1 MSGLTAVSGLA
12 SLLLLLVP
20 AKPPVTSLTCCLAA
34 PASLACTT
42 PANISLP
49 LLQFSEWSG
58 RKHLDQENPLLLP
71 DVGDVVCGGDSR
83 QVGMQ
88 NPGGEGDCW
97 EVECGPGPAWTRSL
111 VLYTA
116 LRATLD
122 VLRASS
128 LMMFEVGPDKGINI
142 LS

>member
-20 AKPPVTSLTCCLAA
+20 AKPPVTSLSCCLAA
-34 PASLACTT
+34 PANLACTT
-42 PANISLP
+42 PANISRP
-49 LLQFSEWSG
+49 LLTFSQWSG
-58 RKHLDQENPLLLP
+58 RKHLDLEKPLSFP
-71 DVGDVVCGGDSR
+71 DVAAVVCGDDGG

-88 NPGGEGDCW
+88 DPSGEGDCW

-111 VLYTA
+111 VLYTG

-128 LMMFEVGPDKGINI
+128 LMMFEVGPD
-142 LS
+142 